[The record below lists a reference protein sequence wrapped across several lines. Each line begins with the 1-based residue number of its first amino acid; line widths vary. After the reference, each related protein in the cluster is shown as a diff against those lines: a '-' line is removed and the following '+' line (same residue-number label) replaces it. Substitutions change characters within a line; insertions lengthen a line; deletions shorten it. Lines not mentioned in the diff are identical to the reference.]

1 MMTLEKPKKRG
12 RPAQLLQVAELHG
25 FVEFLLEKDPR
36 TELQNQ
42 VHCVCRPLICCSG
55 LNVGKLHG
63 FLL

>member
-1 MMTLEKPKKRG
+1 MTLEKPKKRG

-42 VHCVCRPLICCSG
+42 VI
-55 LNVGKLHG
+55 K
-63 FLL
+63 